1 MHLIR
6 IEIIDK
12 KFALISTIEIKNA
25 LELMMGGVGG
35 VGGGG
40 GRGRGGRGIGG
51 GRVGVKKK
59 KNRIRNDWVFLSLLR
74 NEMNLSICIQFGGL
88 LSS

>member
-12 KFALISTIEIKNA
+12 KFALISTMKIKNA

-35 VGGGG
+35 VGGGEEERRRFVTS
-40 GRGRGGRGIGG
+40 RGPTINFKRPIFK
-51 GRVGVKKK
+51 VSS
-59 KNRIRNDWVFLSLLR
+59 LSLPLKAKIDSKR
-74 NEMNLSICIQFGGL
+74 FKFGSQML
-88 LSS
+88 KIN

>member
-12 KFALISTIEIKNA
+12 KFALISTMKIKNA

-35 VGGGG
+35 GGGG
-40 GRGRGGRGIGG
+40 EEEI
-51 GRVGVKKK
+51 
-59 KNRIRNDWVFLSLLR
+59 RISPH
-74 NEMNLSICIQFGGL
+74 
-88 LSS
+88 

>member
-1 MHLIR
+1 MLVGRGGELSGKSMHLTR

-25 LELMMGGVGG
+25 LELMMRG

-40 GRGRGGRGIGG
+40 GGGGRGGGG
-51 GRVGVKKK
+51 GEEI
-59 KNRIRNDWVFLSLLR
+59 RISPH
-74 NEMNLSICIQFGGL
+74 
-88 LSS
+88 